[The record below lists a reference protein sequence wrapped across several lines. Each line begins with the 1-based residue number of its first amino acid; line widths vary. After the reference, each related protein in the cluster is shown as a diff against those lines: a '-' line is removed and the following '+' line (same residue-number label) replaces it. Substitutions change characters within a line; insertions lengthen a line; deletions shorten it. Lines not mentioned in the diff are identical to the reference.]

1 MPRQLLNQYNMLA
14 LFDRDRSNWEDL
26 RHYPDTVTC
35 RRMLRFADWAAKF
48 PKHYETARR
57 VYEAPELSLREVAIF
72 AGIPW
77 TTFRER
83 MAVTTQIDDPNDFSF
98 KELDYNDLPEP
109 AIPCRTG
116 RTGRTGR
123 TETYQNAIALA
134 DFAHEDPVRWQ
145 VIRAYYGECPP
156 SQKELAC
163 LYRISQAT
171 VSRYIESIKHIN
183 NIKNINNDLTRS
195 YETHSPS
202 GRALE

>member
-14 LFDRDRSNWEDL
+14 LFDRDRSSWSDL

-109 AIPCRTG
+109 KIPTAPEVRG
-116 RTGRTGR
+116 KS
-123 TETYQNAIALA
+123 ETYQNAIALA

>member
-14 LFDRDRSNWEDL
+14 LFDRDRSSWSDL

-35 RRMLRFADWAAKF
+35 RRLLRFADWAAKF

-77 TTFRER
+77 TTFREK

-109 AIPCRTG
+109 VIPCQTG

-145 VIRAYYGECPP
+145 VIRAYYGADQP
-156 SQKELAC
+156 SQKELAD

-171 VSRYIESIKHIN
+171 VSRYLESIKTIT
-183 NIKNINNDLTRS
+183 NIKEINQNELF
-195 YETHSPS
+195 
-202 GRALE
+202 

>member
-14 LFDRDRSNWEDL
+14 LFDRDRSSWSDL

-83 MAVTTQIDDPNDFSF
+83 MTVTFAIDDPADFSF

-156 SQKELAC
+156 NQKELAC

-171 VSRYIESIKHIN
+171 VSRYIESIKHITK
-183 NIKNINNDLTRS
+183 IKEINNELF
-195 YETHSPS
+195 
-202 GRALE
+202 

>member
-14 LFDRDRSNWEDL
+14 LFDRDRSSWSDL

-35 RRMLRFADWAAKF
+35 RRLLRFADWAAKF

-77 TTFRER
+77 TTFREK

-109 AIPCRTG
+109 VIPCQTG

-145 VIRAYYGECPP
+145 VIRAYYYGECPP

-171 VSRYIESIKHIN
+171 VSRYIGSIKTITKIKEVN
-183 NIKNINNDLTRS
+183 NELF
-195 YETHSPS
+195 
-202 GRALE
+202 

>member
-14 LFDRDRSNWEDL
+14 LFDRDRSSWSDL

-83 MAVTTQIDDPNDFSF
+83 MTVTFAIDDPADFSF

-109 AIPCRTG
+109 VIPCQTG

-134 DFAHEDPVRWQ
+134 DFAHDDPVRWQ

-156 SQKELAC
+156 NQKELAC

-171 VSRYIESIKHIN
+171 VSRYIESIKHITK
-183 NIKNINNDLTRS
+183 IKEINNELF
-195 YETHSPS
+195 
-202 GRALE
+202 

>member
-14 LFDRDRSNWEDL
+14 LFDRDRSSWSDL

-116 RTGRTGR
+116 RTGRTCR

-134 DFAHEDPVRWQ
+134 DFAHEDPCAGRSSEPITANVRP
-145 VIRAYYGECPP
+145 IR
-156 SQKELAC
+156 
-163 LYRISQAT
+163 
-171 VSRYIESIKHIN
+171 
-183 NIKNINNDLTRS
+183 KNLPVFT
-195 YETHSPS
+195 
-202 GRALE
+202 A

>member
-14 LFDRDRSNWEDL
+14 LFDRDRSSWSDL

-57 VYEAPELSLREVAIF
+57 VYEAPELSLREVADI
-72 AGIPW
+72 AGVPW
-77 TTFRER
+77 STFRKR

-98 KELDYNDLPEP
+98 TELDYNDLPAL

-116 RTGRTGR
+116 RTRLRCAAPWQAGQ
-123 TETYQNAIALA
+123 TYQNAIALA
-134 DFAHEDPVRWQ
+134 DFAHDDPVRWQ
-145 VIRAYYGECPP
+145 VIRAYYGESPP

-183 NIKNINNDLTRS
+183 KIKDINNELF
-195 YETHSPS
+195 
-202 GRALE
+202 

>member
-14 LFDRDRSNWEDL
+14 LFDRDRSSWSDL

-98 KELDYNDLPEP
+98 KELDFNDLPEP
-109 AIPCRTG
+109 AVPAAPEERAKS
-116 RTGRTGR
+116 
-123 TETYQNAIALA
+123 ETYRNAVALA
-134 DFAHEDPVRWQ
+134 DFAEDDPIRWQ
-145 VIRAYYGECPP
+145 VVRAYYGAAQP
-156 SQKELAC
+156 SQKELAD

-171 VSRYIESIKHIN
+171 VSRYIESIKNITKIKEIN
-183 NIKNINNDLTRS
+183 NELF
-195 YETHSPS
+195 
-202 GRALE
+202 

>member
-1 MPRQLLNQYNMLA
+1 MIRPLLNQYNMLA
-14 LFDRDRSNWEDL
+14 LFDRDRSSWSDL

-57 VYEAPELSLREVAIF
+57 VYEAPELSLREAAAVA
-72 AGIPW
+72 GVSW

-83 MAVTTQIDDPNDFSF
+83 MKPTFEIDDKQDYSD
-98 KELDYNDLPEP
+98 KELDYNNLPEP

-134 DFAHEDPVRWQ
+134 DFAHDDPVRWQ
-145 VIRAYYGECPP
+145 VIRAYYGADPP
-156 SQKELAC
+156 SQKELAG

-171 VSRYIESIKHIN
+171 VSRYLESIKTIT
-183 NIKNINNDLTRS
+183 NIKEINHNELF
-195 YETHSPS
+195 
-202 GRALE
+202 

>member
-14 LFDRDRSNWEDL
+14 LFDRDRSSWSDL

-57 VYEAPELSLREVAIF
+57 VYEAPELSLREIAIF

-134 DFAHEDPVRWQ
+134 DFAHDDPVRWQ
-145 VIRAYYGECPP
+145 VVRAYYGESPP

-171 VSRYIESIKHIN
+171 VSRYIESIKTITKIKEIN
-183 NIKNINNDLTRS
+183 NELFCKL
-195 YETHSPS
+195 
-202 GRALE
+202 L